1 MRKKQ
6 SLKTEIEKTIK
17 LLVITLGIIIVVLLI
32 AFLFSTSKKA
42 QQGYQLEE
50 ARIQNEDLKDESEGL
65 KAKVTDAQATS
76 TLDKSNKLEDMTP
89 PETESTDYLL
99 LEDNN

>member
-6 SLKTEIEKTIK
+6 SLKTEVEQTVK
-17 LLVITLGIIIVVLLI
+17 LLITTLAIIIIVLLI

-42 QQGYQLEE
+42 QQGYQLEQ
-50 ARIQNEDLKDESEGL
+50 ARIQNEELKDRSESL

-76 TLDKSNKLEDMTP
+76 NFEESNKLGEMPP
-89 PETESTDYLL
+89 PETELTDYLL
-99 LEDNN
+99 PEDNN